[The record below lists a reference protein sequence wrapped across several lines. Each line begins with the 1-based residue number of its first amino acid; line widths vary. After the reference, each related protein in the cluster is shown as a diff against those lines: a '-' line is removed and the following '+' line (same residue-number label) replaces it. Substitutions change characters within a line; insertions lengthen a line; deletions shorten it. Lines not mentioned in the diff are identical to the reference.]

1 MREHWPA
8 LLLALAWVA
17 SLASTAWRFRA
28 SRRLDEFP
36 PVPAADAPL
45 VSVVVPARDEAR
57 NIAECLRGILATA
70 HPAVEVL
77 VVDDHSKDGTG
88 AIARAVAARDPRVR
102 VLDAPALPPG
112 WFGKQWACHTGAREA
127 RGAILCFTD
136 ADTRHGPELLGRSVT
151 AMRTLGADLF
161 TVAGR
166 QEMRSFWERVVQPV
180 VFTMLLS
187 RYGGLETM
195 SRSPRPVD
203 KIANGQFLCL
213 TREAYD
219 AVGGHAA
226 VRSHVAEDL
235 RLAQL
240 VTERGRRMHMV
251 LAQDHLSTRMY
262 HSLGEIR
269 RGWGKNVLA
278 AGRDTLPLGRVGR
291 LLFPV
296 LLPLGPL
303 LPAVPF
309 VTLALAAAGIL
320 GPGAWWFGAIT
331 FPANL
336 LFWTGVYAF
345 SRQSPLWA
353 PLHPLGAL
361 TFSLICAEAAWKGS
375 RVEWKGRRYD
385 SESVAAKG

>member
-8 LLLALAWVA
+8 LVAAGAWILLLV
-17 SLASTAWRFRA
+17 STAWRFRH

-36 PVPAADAPL
+36 PAPAADAPL
-45 VSVVVPARDEAR
+45 VSVIVPARDEAR
-57 NIAECLRGILATA
+57 NIADCLRSILATA

-77 VVDDHSKDGTG
+77 VVDDHSADGTG
-88 AIARAVAARDPRVR
+88 ALARDIAARDPRVR
-102 VLDAPALPPG
+102 VLDAPGLPAG
-112 WFGKQWACHTGAREA
+112 WFGKQWACHTGAQAA

-151 AMRTLGADLF
+151 AMRALGADLF

-166 QEMRSFWERVVQPV
+166 QEMGSFWERVVQPV
-180 VFTMLLS
+180 VFTTLLA

-240 VTERGRRMHMV
+240 VTERGRHMHMV

-262 HSLGEIR
+262 HSLAEIR

-278 AGRDTLPLGRVGR
+278 AGRDTLPLGRIGR
-291 LLFPV
+291 RLFPF
-296 LLPLGPL
+296 LLPLGA
-303 LPAVPF
+303 LPPAIPF
-309 VTLALAAAGIL
+309 VILLLASIGVL
-320 GPGAWWFGAIT
+320 GPGARWFGAIT
-331 FPANL
+331 LPANL
-336 LFWTGVYAF
+336 LFWMGVHAF

-353 PLHPLGAL
+353 IFHPLGAL
-361 TFSLICAEAAWKGS
+361 TFSLICAEASWKGS
-375 RVEWKGRRYD
+375 RVEWKGRHYD
-385 SESVAAKG
+385 SESALAGD